1 MLTGLVRF
9 LGIFL
14 LSACTVAALT
24 PQKTDSDKKPD
35 ANEAKKPDEAKKS
48 DEAKK
53 PEPPKDKPFADVVKD
68 AKAIKGLFTLYQTEE
83 QAYLEILPDQF
94 DKMYMLSMT
103 CDSSIGEAGLYAAEM
118 CGETPISFHR
128 FGKTVQLIAKN
139 TRFTAQ
145 EGSPMQ
151 RAVSRSFSDSILGS
165 AKLESLPHSDRKSVL
180 IDLGALLLTDFPMM
194 GYQPEATF
202 R

>member
-1 MLTGLVRF
+1 MFTRF
-9 LGIFL
+9 LAFL
-14 LSACTVAALT
+14 AILSLSALT
-24 PQKTDSDKKPD
+24 LSAQTPSQKADADKKTDAGD
-35 ANEAKKPDEAKKS
+35 AKKADES
-48 DEAKK
+48 KK
-53 PEPPKDKPFADVVKD
+53 PEPPKEKSFADAIKE
-68 AKAIKGLFTLYQTEE
+68 AKAIKGLFTLYQTDE
-83 QAYLEILPDQF
+83 QVYLEILPDQF

-118 CGETPISFHR
+118 CGETPITFHK

-165 AKLESLPHSDRKSVL
+165 TKVESLPHPDRVAPYGPPDDGL
-180 IDLGALLLTDFPMM
+180 
-194 GYQPEATF
+194 QPRSYLPRSLPLRSEE
-202 R
+202 